1 MKVNRLSAENT
12 IAPNYDDAAGAG
24 EMKKLHRETTRENK
38 VEEEI
43 RDRGTGRSLRGHF
56 CIIVTCAVL
65 LPAHVV

>member
-12 IAPNYDDAAGAG
+12 NDPNYENARRAEGGEVLLRDDKKKQSRRGKTRQGNGAG
-24 EMKKLHRETTRENK
+24 KLRE
-38 VEEEI
+38 
-43 RDRGTGRSLRGHF
+43 HF